1 MKRRP
6 QRRRNW
12 PRAGVV
18 LANKRRSLHSG
29 TSAAP
34 VACGSGTSGHGETL
48 MPVCVWICRC
58 VGVMSLCSCF
68 VLLMSFWGE
77 TIFVF
82 FFFFVCVLA
91 VIT

>member
-34 VACGSGTSGHGETL
+34 VACGSGFGSRRDVDACL
-48 MPVCVWICRC
+48 CLDL
-58 VGVMSLCSCF
+58 SLCWGYESLFLFCF
-68 VLLMSFWGE
+68 VDVILGGDYFC
-77 TIFVF
+77 IY
-82 FFFFVCVLA
+82 FFFVCVLA